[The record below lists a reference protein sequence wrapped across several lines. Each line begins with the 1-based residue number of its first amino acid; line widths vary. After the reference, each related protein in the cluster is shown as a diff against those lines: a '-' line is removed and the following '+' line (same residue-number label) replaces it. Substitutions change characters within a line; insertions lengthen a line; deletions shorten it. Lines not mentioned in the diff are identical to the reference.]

1 MTTWVLKPRLGK
13 TEKRIG
19 TMQKDAS
26 SLRLRI
32 QKLATSGSD
41 SYSKPKLKIGFRKV
55 SPK

>member
-55 SPK
+55 SRK